1 MACDPQHVTIQPTR
15 HVGVTLDPRIAVLV
29 RPDGRLQF
37 GWDPERALVLAPP
50 PGVRT
55 EQLLAVVRLLDGKNS
70 RPHILW
76 TAVGYGIAPTD
87 VSKLLG
93 DLDRAGLIDVAGTSP
108 VADTITIRVHGRGP
122 LSDAVSGGLTE
133 GGIRVSRS
141 FRYSADS
148 DVRRW
153 NALCVVLADD
163 LVAEPRLVADLVQ
176 NGIPHLQVRLRDG
189 RGVVG
194 PLVLPGNTSCLR
206 CADLLRAAYDED
218 WPHLSAQLL
227 GTVGHAS
234 PAVIMATAAVALGQ
248 LEAVLAAPRGA
259 PPSSLDAT
267 LEIDLGAHRLVTRRW
282 PRQTSC
288 SCTYLAPAAGESNR
302 LRS

>member
-1 MACDPQHVTIQPTR
+1 MTIQHPP
-15 HVGVTLDPRIAVLV
+15 HVGVTLDPRIPVLV
-29 RPDGRLQF
+29 RPDGRVQF
-37 GWDPERALVLAPP
+37 GWDPERTLVLAPP

-55 EQLLAVVRLLDGKNS
+55 EQVLAVIRLLDGKNS

-76 TAVGYGIAPTD
+76 TAVGYGLAPTD

-93 DLDRAGLIDVAGTSP
+93 DLDRAGLTEVAAVSP
-108 VADTITIRVHGRGP
+108 VADTIAMRVHGRGP
-122 LSDAVSGGLTE
+122 LSDALSAGLTD

-141 FRYSADS
+141 HRYSADR

-153 NALCVVLADD
+153 NAMCVVLADD

-194 PLVLPGNTSCLR
+194 PLVLPGHTSCLR
-206 CADLLRAAYDED
+206 CADLLRSTYDED
-218 WPHLSAQLL
+218 WPHLSTQLL

-248 LEAVLAAPRGA
+248 LEAVLATPRGA

-282 PRQTSC
+282 PRQASC
-288 SCTYLAPAAGESNR
+288 SCTYLAPAVGESNR
-302 LRS
+302 RPS